1 MNRIVLGGAQLGL
14 PYGIL
19 NGGETLSREEV
30 ARIFDT
36 AVDHGIDSIDTAIA
50 YGHSESI
57 IGEISQNR
65 FKIISKLPPLPVDIS
80 NVSEWVHS
88 QVQGSLSRLKC
99 TSLDALLLHRP
110 QDLTGAQG
118 VELYAAIESLMAEK
132 MIHRF
137 GVSIYSPDDLE
148 GIIDTFEIH
157 VVQAPLNVF
166 DRRILGV
173 TDQLSA
179 LNIEVHVRSVF
190 LQGVLIAS
198 PQDRPHRFEPWSEH
212 FALFDEWVRSSG
224 LSAMACC
231 MGFAL
236 QQPGIAKLVIGT
248 TSAESLDEIMNS
260 IPNSVLE
267 VPTHLQ
273 SSVEQLIDPR
283 FWNAA

>member
-19 NGGETLSREEV
+19 NSGETLSREEV
-30 ARIFDT
+30 ARILNT
-36 AVDHGIDSIDTAIA
+36 AVDHGIVSIDTAIA
-50 YGHSESI
+50 YGQSESI
-57 IGEISQNR
+57 IGETSQNR
-65 FKIISKLPPLPVDIS
+65 FNIISKLPPLPVDIS

-88 QVQGSLSRLKC
+88 QVQGSLSRLKY

-118 VELYAAIESLMAEK
+118 AELYAAIGSLMAEK
-132 MIHRF
+132 MIRRF

-148 GIIDTFEIH
+148 GIIGTFDIQ

-166 DRRILGV
+166 DRRILVV
-173 TDQLSA
+173 TNQLSA

-224 LSAMACC
+224 VSAMACC

-267 VPTHLQ
+267 APTHLQ

>member
-30 ARIFDT
+30 ARILDT
-36 AVDHGIDSIDTAIA
+36 AVDRGIDSIDTAIA
-50 YGHSESI
+50 YGQSESV
-57 IGEISQNR
+57 IGETSQNR
-65 FKIISKLPPLPVDIS
+65 FNIISKLPPLPVDIS

-118 VELYAAIESLMAEK
+118 AELYAAIGSLMAEK

-224 LSAMACC
+224 VSAMACC
-231 MGFAL
+231 TGFAL

>member
-30 ARIFDT
+30 ARILDT

-50 YGHSESI
+50 YGQSESI
-57 IGEISQNR
+57 IGETSQNR
-65 FKIISKLPPLPVDIS
+65 FNIISKLPPLPVDIS

-118 VELYAAIESLMAEK
+118 AELYAAIGSLIAEK

-137 GVSIYSPDDLE
+137 GVSIYSPEDLE
-148 GIIDTFEIH
+148 GIIGTFDIH

-173 TDQLSA
+173 TNQLSA

-190 LQGVLIAS
+190 LQGVLIANPINR
-198 PQDRPHRFEPWSEH
+198 PQRFEPWSEH

-224 LSAMACC
+224 VSAMACC

>member
-30 ARIFDT
+30 ARILDT

-50 YGHSESI
+50 YGQSESI
-57 IGEISQNR
+57 IGETSQNR
-65 FKIISKLPPLPVDIS
+65 FNIISKLPPLPVDIS
-80 NVSEWVHS
+80 NVSEWVYS

-224 LSAMACC
+224 VSAMACC

>member
-30 ARIFDT
+30 ARILNT
-36 AVDHGIDSIDTAIA
+36 AVDHGIVSIDTAIA
-50 YGHSESI
+50 YGQSESI
-57 IGEISQNR
+57 IGETSQNR
-65 FKIISKLPPLPVDIS
+65 FNIISKLPPLPVDVS

-118 VELYAAIESLMAEK
+118 AELYAAIGSLMAEK

-148 GIIDTFEIH
+148 GIIGTFDIH

-179 LNIEVHVRSVF
+179 LNIEVHARSVF
-190 LQGVLIAS
+190 LQGVLIAN
-198 PQDRPHRFEPWSEH
+198 PKDRPQRFEPWSEH

-224 LSAMACC
+224 VSAMACC
-231 MGFAL
+231 LGFAL

>member
-30 ARIFDT
+30 ARILDT

-50 YGHSESI
+50 YGQSESI
-57 IGEISQNR
+57 IGETSQNR
-65 FKIISKLPPLPVDIS
+65 FNIISKLPPLPVDIS

-224 LSAMACC
+224 VSAMACC

-267 VPTHLQ
+267 APTHLQ

>member
-30 ARIFDT
+30 ARILDT

-50 YGHSESI
+50 YGQSESI
-57 IGEISQNR
+57 IGETSQNR

-80 NVSEWVHS
+80 DVSEWVHS

-118 VELYAAIESLMAEK
+118 AELYAAIGSLMTKK

-148 GIIDTFEIH
+148 GLIGTFDIH

-179 LNIEVHVRSVF
+179 LNIEVHARSVF

-198 PQDRPHRFEPWSEH
+198 PKDRPQRFEPWSEH
-212 FALFDEWVRSSG
+212 FALFDEWVHSSG
-224 LSAMACC
+224 VSAMACC
-231 MGFAL
+231 LGFAL

-267 VPTHLQ
+267 APTYLQ

>member
-30 ARIFDT
+30 ARILDT

-50 YGHSESI
+50 YGQSESI
-57 IGEISQNR
+57 IGETSQNR
-65 FKIISKLPPLPVDIS
+65 FNIISKLPPLPVDIS

-118 VELYAAIESLMAEK
+118 AELYAAIGSLIAEK

-137 GVSIYSPDDLE
+137 GVSIYSPEDLE
-148 GIIDTFEIH
+148 GIIGTFDIH

-166 DRRILGV
+166 DRRILVV
-173 TDQLSA
+173 TNQLSA

-190 LQGVLIAS
+190 LQGVLIANPINR
-198 PQDRPHRFEPWSEH
+198 PQRFEPWSEH

-224 LSAMACC
+224 VSAMACC

-248 TSAESLDEIMNS
+248 TSAKSLDEIMNS

-267 VPTHLQ
+267 VPAHLQ

-283 FWNAA
+283 VWNAA